1 MENDINRNLL
11 AFIEKSPTAWHT
23 AENLA
28 GLLRAAGYR
37 ELREE
42 QEWTLGPGARCF
54 VRRNASSLLAFR
66 IPQGTPAGFM
76 MMAAHNDSPCLRLK
90 ELTTLGSAGVY
101 AQVPVER
108 YGGMLLSTWL
118 DRPLSVAGRV
128 VVREGETLRERLVD
142 LRREVALI
150 PNVAIHMDR
159 SANEG
164 KALDLKTDMLPLI
177 GGEASAQ
184 SFRRL
189 IAEAAEAEEKDI
201 VSAELQFYPRTLGR
215 VWGAEDEF
223 ISSPRLD
230 DLQCVFSCAQGFLQ
244 AGESDAVPVF
254 CAFDNE
260 EVGNTTR
267 QGAGADFLARTL
279 ERIAICLNCSL
290 PRLLAQSF
298 LVSADNAHAVHPN
311 HPEYADPV
319 DRPEM
324 NKGVVIKFNASQRYI
339 TDAVS
344 AAVFREICR
353 RAEVP
358 VQRYTNR
365 ADLAGGW
372 TLGHVSLGQV
382 AVRSLDAGLAQL
394 AMHSS
399 YETAGAQDT
408 VWMIRA
414 AERFFSSSLYLNGE
428 TLTIRD
434 GRAACDAAVAR
445 TAAD

>member
-1 MENDINRNLL
+1 MDEQINQELL
-11 AFIEKSPTAWHT
+11 DFIAESPTAWH
-23 AENLA
+23 AAGNLA
-28 GLLRAAGYR
+28 KSLLSAGYR

-42 QEWTLGPGARCF
+42 EDWDLAPGARCF

-66 IPQGTPAGFM
+66 IPQETPAGFM
-76 MMAAHNDSPCLRLK
+76 AMAAHVDSPCLRLK
-90 ELTTLGSAGVY
+90 ELSTVSAAGLY
-101 AQVPVER
+101 TQIPVER

-118 DRPLSVAGRV
+118 DRPLSVAGRLV
-128 VVREGETLRERLVD
+128 AREGGKLRERLVD
-142 LRREVALI
+142 LKRDIALI

-159 SANEG
+159 SVNEG
-164 KALDLKTDMLPLI
+164 KALDLKTDMLPLV
-177 GGEASAQ
+177 GGEASAE

-189 IAEAAEAEEKDI
+189 IAEAAGVPEEDI
-201 VSAELQFYPRTLGR
+201 VSAELQFYPRTPGR
-215 VWGAEDEF
+215 VWGAEGEYV
-223 ISSPRLD
+223 SSPRLD
-230 DLQCVFSCAQGFLQ
+230 DLQCVFGCARGFM
-244 AGESDAVPVF
+244 AAPESGSIPVF

-279 ERIAICLNCSL
+279 ERIASCLGCDLS
-290 PRLLAQSF
+290 RMLAQSF

-311 HPEYADPV
+311 HPEYADRV

-324 NKGVVIKFNASQRYI
+324 NKGVVIKYNASQRYI

-358 VQRYTNR
+358 VQRYSNR

-394 AMHSS
+394 AMHSC
-399 YETAGAQDT
+399 YETAGARDT
-408 VWMIRA
+408 AWLARA
-414 AERFFSSSLYLNGE
+414 AERFFASSLHLEGE
-428 TLTIRD
+428 SITIREGEM
-434 GRAACDAAVAR
+434 GR
-445 TAAD
+445 

>member
-1 MENDINRNLL
+1 MDERINRELL
-11 AFIEKSPTAWHT
+11 DFIAASPTAWHA

-28 GLLRAAGYR
+28 EGLRMAGYT

-42 QEWTLGPGARCF
+42 EDWALAPGARCF
-54 VRRNASSLLAFR
+54 VRRNGSSLLAFR
-66 IPQGTPAGFM
+66 IPREAPAGFM
-76 MMAAHNDSPCLRLK
+76 IMAAHADSPCLRLK
-90 ELTTLGSAGVY
+90 ELTTLSSAGLY

-118 DRPLSVAGRV
+118 DRPLSVAGRL
-128 VVREGETLRERLVD
+128 VVREGEKLTERLVD
-142 LRREVALI
+142 LRRGVALI

-159 SANEG
+159 SVNEG

-177 GGEASAQ
+177 GGEASVQ

-189 IAEAAEAEEKDI
+189 IAEAAGAAEEDI
-201 VSAELQFYPRTLGR
+201 VSAELQFYPYMQGT
-215 VWGAEDEF
+215 VWGAEEEY
-223 ISSPRLD
+223 IASPRLD
-230 DLQCVFSCAQGFLQ
+230 DLQCVFACARGFLN
-244 AGESDAVPVF
+244 AAEGGAVPVF

-279 ERIAICLNCSL
+279 ERIAACLGGDLS
-290 PRLLAQSF
+290 RLLAQSF

-311 HPEYADPV
+311 HPEYADRV

-394 AMHSS
+394 AMHSCC
-399 YETAGAQDT
+399 ETAGARDT

-414 AERFFSSSLYLNGE
+414 AERFFASSLHLEGE
-428 TLTIRD
+428 TITIRD
-434 GRAACDAAVAR
+434 GGRNEP
-445 TAAD
+445 

>member
-1 MENDINRNLL
+1 MEQNINRDLL
-11 AFIEKSPTAWHT
+11 DFIEKSPTAWHA
-23 AENLA
+23 AETLA
-28 GLLRAAGYR
+28 ASLREAGYR

-42 QEWTLGPGARCF
+42 ESWELAPGARCF

-66 IPQGTPAGFM
+66 IPQVTPTGFM
-76 MMAAHNDSPCLRLK
+76 LMAAHTDSPALRPK
-90 ELTTLGSAGVY
+90 ELATVSAAGLY
-101 AQVPVER
+101 AQIPVER
-108 YGGMLLSTWL
+108 YGGALLSTWL
-118 DRPLSVAGRV
+118 DRPLSVAGRL
-128 VVREGETLRERLVD
+128 VVREGDALVTRLVD
-142 LRREVALI
+142 LKRDVALI

-159 SANEG
+159 SVNEG
-164 KALDLKTDMLPLI
+164 KAYDVKTDMLPLI
-177 GGEASAQ
+177 GAEKSAE

-189 IAEAAEAEEKDI
+189 VAEAAGAAEEDI
-201 VSAELQFYPRTLGR
+201 VSAELQFYPRTPGTI
-215 VWGAEDEF
+215 WGAEGEYV
-223 ISSPRLD
+223 SSPRLD
-230 DLQCVFSCAQGFLQ
+230 DLQCVFACARGFL
-244 AGESDAVPVF
+244 AAEEGESVPVF

-279 ERIAICLNCSL
+279 ARIAAS
-290 PRLLAQSF
+290 RGWDQSRMLAQSF

-311 HPEYADPV
+311 HPEYADRT

-324 NKGVVIKFNASQRYI
+324 NKGVVIKLNAAQRYI

-365 ADLAGGW
+365 ADLTGGW

-394 AMHSS
+394 AMHSC
-399 YETAGAQDT
+399 YETGGARDT
-408 VWMIRA
+408 AWLIRA
-414 AERFFSSSLYLNGE
+414 AERFFSSSLRVEGE
-428 TLTIRD
+428 TLRIRD
-434 GRAACDAAVAR
+434 GGRAER
-445 TAAD
+445 